1 MAEVEHTYGWDAERS
16 RYWVAHLA
24 ALEIPLIPVAAAIFA
39 DVDLQPGERVLDV
52 GCGAGATTIEAADRV
67 GPEGR
72 VWGVDISPEMIEVAR
87 GRSTAANLDWLV
99 ADAAEY
105 DFQPERFDA
114 IISRFGM
121 MFFAEPAAAFRRL
134 YAACRPGGRLVTSL
148 WPHRDHTPYFALPYN
163 IVTSVLDR
171 WGADYTPIPADEGP
185 FSLGKEQRTIELF
198 VAAGWA
204 DVRCT
209 LRHDPLYLRGP
220 ATVEQA
226 VDGLVESNS
235 TQGVLAGQPTEIV
248 EEARIALIEGLGPR
262 HDGTGIALP
271 GGFLMIT
278 ATRR

>member
-114 IISRFGM
+114 IISRFG
-121 MFFAEPAAAFRRL
+121 
-134 YAACRPGGRLVTSL
+134 
-148 WPHRDHTPYFALPYN
+148 
-163 IVTSVLDR
+163 
-171 WGADYTPIPADEGP
+171 
-185 FSLGKEQRTIELF
+185 
-198 VAAGWA
+198 
-204 DVRCT
+204 
-209 LRHDPLYLRGP
+209 
-220 ATVEQA
+220 
-226 VDGLVESNS
+226 
-235 TQGVLAGQPTEIV
+235 
-248 EEARIALIEGLGPR
+248 
-262 HDGTGIALP
+262 
-271 GGFLMIT
+271 
-278 ATRR
+278 